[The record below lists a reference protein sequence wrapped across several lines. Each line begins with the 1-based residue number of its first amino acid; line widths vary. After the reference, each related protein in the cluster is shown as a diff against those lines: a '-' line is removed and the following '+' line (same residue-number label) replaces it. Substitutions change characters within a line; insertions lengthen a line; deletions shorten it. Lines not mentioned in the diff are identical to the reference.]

1 MLTNQ
6 GNSDSLSVHD
16 TLVFLRKV
24 VIMSIIALA
33 WYGLSYINIY
43 MFAVI
48 NVAIPALTWF
58 LDAILVYGWQKNVIF
73 KDETRANI
81 LLVVKYWTF
90 VLQNA
95 IALVLY
101 WQGDNGDMSALATTM
116 TRLNILM
123 LLVDSFW
130 NKWYFCWIPC
140 LYAMIGIVGFYS
152 VTVDSF
158 DAFFKLFQVHITN
171 NGLLMWD
178 NVCSEWVVLY
188 TIMFIQWIV
197 YRSEYLIQV
206 LHCLL
211 PLLFPLR
218 FWFSVRTI
226 TGMCLLY
233 ISCFRKADTVLL
245 QTTLH
250 YTAEERRGFL
260 ELFNVLVTF
269 GCIGLLANSLV
280 LVVENK

>member
-101 WQGDNGDMSALATTM
+101 WQGDNGD
-116 TRLNILM
+116 
-123 LLVDSFW
+123 
-130 NKWYFCWIPC
+130 
-140 LYAMIGIVGFYS
+140 IVG
-152 VTVDSF
+152 
-158 DAFFKLFQVHITN
+158 
-171 NGLLMWD
+171 
-178 NVCSEWVVLY
+178 
-188 TIMFIQWIV
+188 
-197 YRSEYLIQV
+197 
-206 LHCLL
+206 
-211 PLLFPLR
+211 
-218 FWFSVRTI
+218 
-226 TGMCLLY
+226 
-233 ISCFRKADTVLL
+233 
-245 QTTLH
+245 
-250 YTAEERRGFL
+250 
-260 ELFNVLVTF
+260 
-269 GCIGLLANSLV
+269 
-280 LVVENK
+280 